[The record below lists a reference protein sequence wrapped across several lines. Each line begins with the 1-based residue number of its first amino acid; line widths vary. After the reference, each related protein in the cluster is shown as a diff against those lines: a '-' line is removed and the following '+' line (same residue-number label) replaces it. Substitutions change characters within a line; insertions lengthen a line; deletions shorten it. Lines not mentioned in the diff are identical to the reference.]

1 MLNTAPSE
9 IDKLE
14 FCGAPMEG
22 LLSRTGRS
30 IHRRRNLVIAASLIS
45 ILASVIL
52 ISQGNEFD
60 DGNAPPSSIESGR
73 ALELVSEELPVVS
86 TNSVSYIFTHESLEW
101 DDPAFEQEVRDSL
114 GGLEEIS
121 LGVLEISLA
130 YDNPGDPS
138 HLARHVSIDG
148 HRVVAFVK
156 FNGTEEEISNEVSD
170 IKSSVDSDELEV
182 LVSGSL
188 IIDSD
193 FDRMLE
199 EDQIRAEIIGIPLS
213 MIILLFVFR
222 TVVASLLPMAVVMC
236 MFPMATGLAFYVS
249 RWFSMTQYSVSMIS
263 LIGIAVSID
272 YSLFMISRFREE
284 LGKGQD
290 VEGALAT
297 MMSTAGR
304 AILYS
309 GATVAVGLCTLFYFT
324 ATHMPSMGMGA
335 FLAVMG
341 ALIYSL
347 TLLPALLSLVGR
359 RIDSLPVPLPWGDG
373 GGRFWEEFSTKVM
386 KNPMRWLVPSMGV
399 LLLMGVPFLHVE
411 LTAGGLDTLPPD
423 LESRQAYEIL
433 EEEFPAFSASFVPLV
448 IVFEDGQE
456 PYSKTLAVS
465 VSEICQDVAG
475 VEGVVSVDHPLCNP
489 SLFDSGI
496 DQWPQEHRVTWVT
509 TVSNSIAMINVP
521 IEYPSGSDEAE
532 QLIKDMRSFTSES
545 EEEVLVGSW
554 TSYEVD
560 MKDHLR
566 ERIPAALAFVLI
578 ITMVLVWF
586 QVHSVLVPIKA
597 VFMNILSIT
606 ASFGLIVVVFQDG
619 LLAGPLNFTPQP
631 LDLMVPPLVF
641 GIAFGLS
648 MDYEVLMLS
657 RIHESWLE
665 TEDNTRAVSEGLQAS
680 GRLITGAAAI
690 MIAVF
695 SGFIF
700 ADVMIIK
707 SIGFALAVAVFVDAT
722 IVRAIV
728 VPSAMRLMGRANWWS
743 PSFSNSRKNKD
754 DSSGN
759 Q

>member
-1 MLNTAPSE
+1 
-9 IDKLE
+9 
-14 FCGAPMEG
+14 MEG
-22 LLSRTGRS
+22 VLSRTGRG
-30 IHRRRNLVIAASLIS
+30 IHRSRHVVIAASIVS
-45 ILASVIL
+45 ILVSVLL

-60 DGNAPPSSIESGR
+60 DGNAPPTSIESGR
-73 ALELVSEELPVVS
+73 ALELVSEELPIVS
-86 TNSVSYIFTHESLEW
+86 TNSVNYIFTHESLEW
-101 DDPAFEQEVRDSL
+101 DDPEFEQEVRESLKGLDS
-114 GGLEEIS
+114 IS
-121 LGVLEISLA
+121 LDVLVISLA
-130 YDNPGDPS
+130 YDNPDDPG

-148 HRVVAFVK
+148 HRVAAFVE
-156 FNGTEEEISNEVSD
+156 FNGTEEEIAGELGAIRD
-170 IKSSVDSDELEV
+170 AVDSDEMEV
-182 LVSGSL
+182 LVTGSM
-188 IIDSD
+188 IIDTD
-193 FDRMLE
+193 FDRMLKD
-199 EDQIRAEIIGIPLS
+199 DQTRAEIIGIPLS
-213 MIILLFVFR
+213 LIILLFVFR
-222 TVVASLLPMAVVMC
+222 TVVASLLPMAVALC
-236 MFPMATGLAFYVS
+236 MFPMATGLSYFIS
-249 RWFSMTQYSVSMIS
+249 SWFSMTQYSVSMIT
-263 LIGIAVSID
+263 LIGLAVSID

-290 VEGALAT
+290 VEGAIAT

-304 AILYS
+304 AILFS

-335 FLAVMG
+335 FLAVLG

-347 TLLPALLSLVGR
+347 TLLPALLSVVGHG
-359 RIDSLPVPLPWGDG
+359 IDSFPVPLPWGQEE
-373 GGRFWEEFSTKVM
+373 GRFWEKFSKRVM
-386 KNPMRWLVPSMGV
+386 KNPIGWLVPSMGF
-399 LLLMGVPFLHVE
+399 LLLLGVPFLHVE

-433 EEEFPAFSASFVPLV
+433 EEEFPAFTASVVPLV
-448 IVFEDGQE
+448 IVFDEGQD
-456 PYSKTLAVS
+456 PFSKSLS
-465 VSEICQDVAG
+465 SEVAEVCEG
-475 VEGVVSVDHPLCNP
+475 VATVEGVIGVSHPLCNP
-489 SLFDSGI
+489 SLFDTELS
-496 DQWPQEHRVTWVT
+496 DWPEDLRIEWTT
-509 TVSNSIAMINVP
+509 TVSNSVAMISVP

-532 QLIKDMRSFTSES
+532 RLIKDVRKFTSSSQEDI
-545 EEEVLVGSW
+545 LVGSW

-560 MKDHLR
+560 MKEHLS
-566 ERIPAALAFVLI
+566 ERIPVALAFVLLV
-578 ITMVLVWF
+578 TMVLVWF

-597 VFMNILSIT
+597 VFMNILSIS

-743 PSFSNSRKNKD
+743 PDFSGSRKNKD
-754 DSSGN
+754 ESVAKE
-759 Q
+759 

>member
-1 MLNTAPSE
+1 MPPYE
-9 IDKLE
+9 IQRYINSRLTGK
-14 FCGAPMEG
+14 CMEG
-22 LLSRTGRS
+22 VLSKSGRA
-30 IHRRRNLVIAASLIS
+30 IHRSRRSVIALSLAS
-45 ILASVIL
+45 ILVSVLL

-60 DGNAPPSSIESGR
+60 DGNAPPTSIESGR
-73 ALELVSEELPVVS
+73 ALELVSEELPIVS
-86 TNSVSYIFTHESLEW
+86 TNSVNYIFTNESMQW
-101 DDPAFEQEVRDSL
+101 DDPEFEESVRDSL
-114 GGLEEIS
+114 KGLDSVS
-121 LGVLEISLA
+121 LDVLVISLA
-130 YDNPGDPS
+130 YDNPDDPG

-148 HRVVAFVK
+148 HRVAAFVE
-156 FNGTEEEISNEVSD
+156 FNGTEEEISEELVA
-170 IKSSVDSDELEV
+170 IKDAVDSDEMDI
-182 LVSGSL
+182 LVTGSL
-188 IIDSD
+188 IIDTD
-193 FDRMLE
+193 FDRMLKD
-199 EDQIRAEIIGIPLS
+199 DQIRAEIIGIPLS
-213 MIILLFVFR
+213 LIILLFVFR
-222 TVVASLLPMAVVMC
+222 TVVASLLPMAVALC
-236 MFPMATGLAFYVS
+236 MFPMATGLSYFIS
-249 RWFSMTQYSVSMIS
+249 SWFSMTQYSVSMIT
-263 LIGIAVSID
+263 LIGLAVSID

-290 VEGALAT
+290 VEGAIAT
-297 MMSTAGR
+297 MMATAGR
-304 AILYS
+304 AILFS

-335 FLAVMG
+335 FLAVLG

-347 TLLPALLSLVGR
+347 TLLPALLSLVGHG
-359 RIDSLPVPLPWGDG
+359 IDRLPVPLPWGQDE
-373 GGRFWEEFSTKVM
+373 GRFWEKFSTRVM
-386 KNPMRWLVPSMGV
+386 KNPVGWLIPSMV
-399 LLLMGVPFLHVE
+399 FLLLLGVPFLHVE

-433 EEEFPAFSASFVPLV
+433 EEEFPAFTASVVPLV
-448 IVFEDGQE
+448 IVFDEGQD
-456 PYSKTLAVS
+456 PFSKALST
-465 VSEICQDVAG
+465 EVALVCEG
-475 VEGVVSVDHPLCNP
+475 VETVEGVISVNHPLCNP
-489 SLFDSGI
+489 SLFDTEI
-496 DQWPQEHRVTWVT
+496 EEWPEDLRIEWLT
-509 TVSNSIAMINVP
+509 TVSNSLAMINVP
-521 IEYPSGSDEAE
+521 IEYPSGSDDAE
-532 QLIKDMRSFTSES
+532 QLIKDVREFTSS
-545 EEEVLVGSW
+545 SQEEVLVGSW

-560 MKDHLR
+560 MKEHLK
-566 ERIPAALAFVLI
+566 ERIPVALAFVLLV
-578 ITMVLVWF
+578 TMVLVWF

-597 VFMNILSIT
+597 VFMNILSIS

-722 IVRAIV
+722 IVRAVV

-743 PSFSNSRKNKD
+743 PDFSGSRKNKD
-754 DSSGN
+754 ESVAK

>member
-1 MLNTAPSE
+1 
-9 IDKLE
+9 
-14 FCGAPMEG
+14 MEG
-22 LLSRTGRS
+22 VLSRTGRG
-30 IHRRRNLVIAASLIS
+30 IHRSRHVVIAASIVS
-45 ILASVIL
+45 ILVSVLL

-60 DGNAPPSSIESGR
+60 DGNAPPTSIESGR
-73 ALELVSEELPVVS
+73 ALELVSEELPIVS
-86 TNSVSYIFTHESLEW
+86 TNNVNYIFTHESLEW
-101 DDPAFEQEVRDSL
+101 DDPEFEQEVRESLKGLDS
-114 GGLEEIS
+114 IS
-121 LGVLEISLA
+121 LDVLVISLA
-130 YDNPGDPS
+130 YDNPDDPG

-148 HRVVAFVK
+148 HRVAAFVE
-156 FNGTEEEISNEVSD
+156 FNGTEEEIARELGAIRD
-170 IKSSVDSDELEV
+170 AVDSDEMEV
-182 LVSGSL
+182 LVTGSM
-188 IIDSD
+188 IIDTD
-193 FDRMLE
+193 FDRMLKD
-199 EDQIRAEIIGIPLS
+199 DQIRAEIIGIPLS
-213 MIILLFVFR
+213 LIILLFVFR
-222 TVVASLLPMAVVMC
+222 TVVASLLPMAVALC
-236 MFPMATGLAFYVS
+236 MFPMATGLSYFIS
-249 RWFSMTQYSVSMIS
+249 SWFSMTQYSVSMIT
-263 LIGIAVSID
+263 LIGLAVSID

-290 VEGALAT
+290 VEGAIAT

-304 AILYS
+304 AILFS

-335 FLAVMG
+335 FLAVLG

-347 TLLPALLSLVGR
+347 TLLPALLSLVGHG
-359 RIDSLPVPLPWGDG
+359 IDRLPVPLPWGQDE
-373 GGRFWEEFSTKVM
+373 GRFWEKFSKRVM
-386 KNPMRWLVPSMGV
+386 KNPLGWLVPSMGF
-399 LLLMGVPFLHVE
+399 LLLLGVPFLHVE

-433 EEEFPAFSASFVPLV
+433 EEEFPAFTASVVPLV
-448 IVFEDGQE
+448 IVFDEGQD
-456 PYSKTLAVS
+456 PFSKSLS
-465 VSEICQDVAG
+465 SEVAEVCEG
-475 VEGVVSVDHPLCNP
+475 VATVEGVISVSHPLCNP
-489 SLFDSGI
+489 SLFDTELS
-496 DQWPQEHRVTWVT
+496 DWPEDLRIEWTT
-509 TVSNSIAMINVP
+509 TVSNSVAMISVP

-532 QLIKDMRSFTSES
+532 RLIKDVRKFTSSSQEDI
-545 EEEVLVGSW
+545 LVGSW

-560 MKDHLR
+560 MKEHLS
-566 ERIPAALAFVLI
+566 ERIPVALAFVLLV
-578 ITMVLVWF
+578 TMVLVWF

-597 VFMNILSIT
+597 VFMNILSIS

-743 PSFSNSRKNKD
+743 PDFTGSRKNKD
-754 DSSGN
+754 ESVAKE
-759 Q
+759 

>member
-1 MLNTAPSE
+1 
-9 IDKLE
+9 
-14 FCGAPMEG
+14 MEDV
-22 LLSRTGRS
+22 LSRTGRA
-30 IHRRRNLVIAASLIS
+30 IHRSRQVVIAASIVS
-45 ILASVIL
+45 ILVSVLL

-60 DGNAPPSSIESGR
+60 DGNAPPTSIESGR
-73 ALELVSEELPVVS
+73 ALELVSEELPIVS
-86 TNSVSYIFTHESLEW
+86 TNSVNYIFTHESLEW
-101 DDPAFEQEVRDSL
+101 DDPQFEQEVRESL
-114 GGLEEIS
+114 KGLESIS
-121 LGVLEISLA
+121 LDVLVISLA
-130 YDNPGDPS
+130 YDNPDDPA

-148 HRVVAFVK
+148 HRVAAFVE
-156 FNGTEEEISNEVSD
+156 FNGTEEEIERELGA
-170 IKSSVDSDELEV
+170 IKEAVDSEEMDV
-182 LVSGSL
+182 LVTGSL
-188 IIDSD
+188 IIDTD
-193 FDRMLE
+193 FDRMLKD
-199 EDQIRAEIIGIPLS
+199 DQIRAEIIGIPLS
-213 MIILLFVFR
+213 LIILLFVFR
-222 TVVASLLPMAVVMC
+222 TVVASLLPMAVALC
-236 MFPMATGLAFYVS
+236 MFPMATGLSYFIS
-249 RWFSMTQYSVSMIS
+249 SWFSMTQYSVSMIT
-263 LIGIAVSID
+263 LIGLAVSID

-290 VEGALAT
+290 VEGAIAT
-297 MMSTAGR
+297 MMATAGR
-304 AILYS
+304 AILFS

-335 FLAVMG
+335 FLAVLG

-347 TLLPALLSLVGR
+347 TLLPALLSVVGHG
-359 RIDSLPVPLPWGDG
+359 IDRLPVPLPWGQEE
-373 GGRFWEEFSTKVM
+373 GRFWEKFSKRVM
-386 KNPMRWLVPSMGV
+386 KNPIGWLVPSMGF
-399 LLLMGVPFLHVE
+399 LLLLGVPFLHVE

-433 EEEFPAFSASFVPLV
+433 EEEFPAFTASVVPLV
-448 IVFEDGQE
+448 IVFDEGQD
-456 PYSKTLAVS
+456 PFSKSLS
-465 VSEICQDVAG
+465 SEVAEVCEG
-475 VEGVVSVDHPLCNP
+475 VATVEGVISVSHPLCNP
-489 SLFDSGI
+489 SLFDTELA
-496 DQWPQEHRVTWVT
+496 DWPEDLRIEWLT
-509 TVSNSIAMINVP
+509 TVSNSVAMINVP

-532 QLIKDMRSFTSES
+532 QLIKDVRVFTSSS

-560 MKDHLR
+560 MKEHLS
-566 ERIPAALAFVLI
+566 ERIPVALAFVLLV
-578 ITMVLVWF
+578 TMVLVWF

-597 VFMNILSIT
+597 VFMNILSIS

-665 TEDNTRAVSEGLQAS
+665 TKDNTRAVSEGLQAS

-743 PSFSNSRKNKD
+743 PDFSVSRKNKD
-754 DSSGN
+754 ESSAK

>member
-1 MLNTAPSE
+1 
-9 IDKLE
+9 
-14 FCGAPMEG
+14 MEG
-22 LLSRTGRS
+22 VLSRSGRA
-30 IHRRRNLVIAASLIS
+30 IHRGRNVVIAVSIAS
-45 ILASVIL
+45 ILVSVLL

-60 DGNAPPSSIESGR
+60 DGNAPPTSIESGR
-73 ALELVSEELPVVS
+73 ALELVNEELPIVS

-101 DDPAFEQEVRDSL
+101 DDPEFEQEVRESLKGLDS
-114 GGLEEIS
+114 IS
-121 LGVLEISLA
+121 LDVLVISLA
-130 YDNPGDPS
+130 YDSPDDAG
-138 HLARHVSIDG
+138 HLSRHVSIDG
-148 HRVVAFVK
+148 HRVAAFVE
-156 FNGTEEEISNEVSD
+156 FNGTDEEIAKELGA
-170 IKSSVDSDELEV
+170 IRGAVDSDEMEV
-182 LVSGSL
+182 LVTGSL
-188 IIDSD
+188 IIDTD
-193 FDRMLE
+193 FDRMLKD
-199 EDQIRAEIIGIPLS
+199 DQIRAEIIGIPLS
-213 MIILLFVFR
+213 LIILLFVFR
-222 TVVASLLPMAVVMC
+222 TVVASLLPMAVALC
-236 MFPMATGLAFYVS
+236 MFPMATGLSYFIS
-249 RWFSMTQYSVSMIS
+249 SWFSMTQYSVSMVT
-263 LIGIAVSID
+263 LIGLAVSID

-290 VEGALAT
+290 VEGAIAT
-297 MMSTAGR
+297 MMDTAGR
-304 AILYS
+304 AILFS
-309 GATVAVGLCTLFYFT
+309 GATVAVGLCSLFYFT

-335 FLAVMG
+335 FLAVLG

-347 TLLPALLSLVGR
+347 TLLPALLSIVGHG
-359 RIDSLPVPLPWGDG
+359 IDRYPVPLPWGQDE
-373 GGRFWEEFSTKVM
+373 GRFWENFSTRVM
-386 KNPMRWLVPSMGV
+386 KNPFGWLVPSMGF
-399 LLLMGVPFLHVE
+399 LLLLGVPFLHVE

-433 EEEFPAFSASFVPLV
+433 EEEFPAFTASLVPLV
-448 IVFEDGQE
+448 IVFEEGQN
-456 PYSKTLAVS
+456 PFSKSLS
-465 VSEICQDVAG
+465 SEVAEVCEG
-475 VEGVVSVDHPLCNP
+475 VATVEGVIRVSHPLCNP
-489 SLFDSGI
+489 SLFESEIGD
-496 DQWPQEHRVTWVT
+496 WPEDLRIEWVT
-509 TVSNSIAMINVP
+509 TVSDSVAMINVP

-532 QLIKDMRSFTSES
+532 QLIKDVREFTASS

-566 ERIPAALAFVLI
+566 DRIPAALAFVLI
-578 ITMVLVWF
+578 VTMVLVWF

-657 RIHESWLE
+657 RIHESWVE
-665 TEDNTRAVSEGLQAS
+665 TGDNTRAVSEGLQAS
-680 GRLITGAAAI
+680 GKLITGAAAI

-707 SIGFALAVAVFVDAT
+707 SIGFAIAVAVFVDAT

-754 DSSGN
+754 GASGE

>member
-1 MLNTAPSE
+1 
-9 IDKLE
+9 
-14 FCGAPMEG
+14 MEDV
-22 LLSRTGRS
+22 LSRTGRA
-30 IHRRRNLVIAASLIS
+30 IHRSRQVVIAASIVS
-45 ILASVIL
+45 ILVSVLL

-60 DGNAPPSSIESGR
+60 DGNAPPTSIESGR
-73 ALELVSEELPVVS
+73 ALELVSEELPIVS
-86 TNSVSYIFTHESLEW
+86 TNSVNYIFTHESLEW
-101 DDPAFEQEVRDSL
+101 DEPEFEQEVRESLKGLDS
-114 GGLEEIS
+114 IS
-121 LGVLEISLA
+121 LDVLVISLA
-130 YDNPGDPS
+130 YDNPDDPA

-148 HRVVAFVK
+148 HRVAAFVE
-156 FNGTEEEISNEVSD
+156 FNGTEEEIERELEA
-170 IKSSVDSDELEV
+170 IKEAVDSEEMEV
-182 LVSGSL
+182 LVTGSL
-188 IIDSD
+188 IIDTD
-193 FDRMLE
+193 FDRMLKD
-199 EDQIRAEIIGIPLS
+199 DQIRAEIIGIPLS
-213 MIILLFVFR
+213 LIILLFVFR
-222 TVVASLLPMAVVMC
+222 TVVASLLPMAVALC
-236 MFPMATGLAFYVS
+236 MFPKATGLSYFIS
-249 RWFSMTQYSVSMIS
+249 SWFSMTQYSVSMIT
-263 LIGIAVSID
+263 LIGLAVSID

-284 LGKGQD
+284 LGNGQD
-290 VEGALAT
+290 VEGAIAP
-297 MMSTAGR
+297 MMATAGR
-304 AILYS
+304 AILFS

-335 FLAVMG
+335 FLAVLG

-347 TLLPALLSLVGR
+347 TLLPALLSVVGHG
-359 RIDSLPVPLPWGDG
+359 IDRLPVPLPWGQEE
-373 GGRFWEEFSTKVM
+373 GRFWEKFSKRVM
-386 KNPMRWLVPSMGV
+386 KNPIGWLVPSMGF
-399 LLLMGVPFLHVE
+399 LLLLGVPFLHVE

-433 EEEFPAFSASFVPLV
+433 EEEFPAFTASVVPLV
-448 IVFEDGQE
+448 IVFDEGQD
-456 PYSKTLAVS
+456 PFSKSLS
-465 VSEICQDVAG
+465 SEVAEVCEG
-475 VEGVVSVDHPLCNP
+475 VATVEGVIRVSHPLCNP
-489 SLFDSGI
+489 SLFDTELA
-496 DQWPQEHRVTWVT
+496 DWPEDLRIEWLT
-509 TVSNSIAMINVP
+509 TVSNSVAMINVP

-532 QLIKDMRSFTSES
+532 QLIKDVRVFTSSS

-560 MKDHLR
+560 MKEHLG
-566 ERIPAALAFVLI
+566 ERIPVALAFVLLV
-578 ITMVLVWF
+578 TMVLVWF

-597 VFMNILSIT
+597 VFMNILSIS

-665 TEDNTRAVSEGLQAS
+665 TKDNTRAVSEGLQAS

-743 PSFSNSRKNKD
+743 PDFSASRKNKD
-754 DSSGN
+754 ESSAK

>member
-1 MLNTAPSE
+1 
-9 IDKLE
+9 
-14 FCGAPMEG
+14 MEG
-22 LLSRTGRS
+22 VLSRTGRG
-30 IHRRRNLVIAASLIS
+30 IHRSRHVVIAASIVS
-45 ILASVIL
+45 ILVSVLL

-60 DGNAPPSSIESGR
+60 DGNAPPTSIESGR
-73 ALELVSEELPVVS
+73 ALELVSEELPIVS
-86 TNSVSYIFTHESLEW
+86 TNSVNYIFTHESLEW
-101 DDPAFEQEVRDSL
+101 DDPEFEQEVRESLKGLDS
-114 GGLEEIS
+114 IS
-121 LGVLEISLA
+121 LDVLVISLA
-130 YDNPGDPS
+130 YDNPDDPG

-148 HRVVAFVK
+148 HRVAAFVE
-156 FNGTEEEISNEVSD
+156 FNGTEEEIAGELGAIRD
-170 IKSSVDSDELEV
+170 AVDSDEMEV
-182 LVSGSL
+182 LVTGSM
-188 IIDSD
+188 IIGTD
-193 FDRMLE
+193 FDRMLKD
-199 EDQIRAEIIGIPLS
+199 DQIRAEIIGIPLS
-213 MIILLFVFR
+213 LIILLFVFR
-222 TVVASLLPMAVVMC
+222 TVVASLLPMAVALC
-236 MFPMATGLAFYVS
+236 MFPMATGLSYFIS
-249 RWFSMTQYSVSMIS
+249 SWFSMTQYSVSMIT
-263 LIGIAVSID
+263 LIGLAVSID

-290 VEGALAT
+290 VEGAIAT

-304 AILYS
+304 AILFS

-335 FLAVMG
+335 FLAVLG

-347 TLLPALLSLVGR
+347 TLLPALLSLVGHG
-359 RIDSLPVPLPWGDG
+359 IDRLPVPLPWGQDE
-373 GGRFWEEFSTKVM
+373 GRFWEKFSKRVM
-386 KNPMRWLVPSMGV
+386 KNPLGWLVPSMGF
-399 LLLMGVPFLHVE
+399 LLLLGVPFLHVE

-433 EEEFPAFSASFVPLV
+433 EEEFPAFTASVVPLV
-448 IVFEDGQE
+448 IVFDEGQD
-456 PYSKTLAVS
+456 PFSKSLS
-465 VSEICQDVAG
+465 SEVAEVCEG
-475 VEGVVSVDHPLCNP
+475 VATVEGVISVSHPLCNP
-489 SLFDSGI
+489 SLFDTELS
-496 DQWPQEHRVTWVT
+496 DWPEDLRIEWTT
-509 TVSNSIAMINVP
+509 TVSNSVAMISVP

-532 QLIKDMRSFTSES
+532 RLIKDVRKFTSSSQEDI
-545 EEEVLVGSW
+545 LVGSW

-560 MKDHLR
+560 MKEHLS
-566 ERIPAALAFVLI
+566 ERIPVALAFVLLV
-578 ITMVLVWF
+578 TMVLVWF

-597 VFMNILSIT
+597 VFMNILSIS

-690 MIAVF
+690 MFAVF

-743 PSFSNSRKNKD
+743 PDFTGSRKNKD
-754 DSSGN
+754 ESVAKE
-759 Q
+759 

>member
-1 MLNTAPSE
+1 
-9 IDKLE
+9 
-14 FCGAPMEG
+14 MEDV
-22 LLSRTGRS
+22 LSRTGRA
-30 IHRRRNLVIAASLIS
+30 IHRSRQVVIAASIVS
-45 ILASVIL
+45 ILVSVLL

-60 DGNAPPSSIESGR
+60 DGNAPPTSIESGR
-73 ALELVSEELPVVS
+73 ALELVSEELPIVS
-86 TNSVSYIFTHESLEW
+86 TNSVNYIFTHESLEW
-101 DDPAFEQEVRDSL
+101 DDPEFEQEVRESLKGLDS
-114 GGLEEIS
+114 IS
-121 LGVLEISLA
+121 LDVLVISLA
-130 YDNPGDPS
+130 YDNPDDPG

-148 HRVVAFVK
+148 HRVAAFVE
-156 FNGTEEEISNEVSD
+156 FNGTEEEIAGELGAIRD
-170 IKSSVDSDELEV
+170 AVDSDEMEV
-182 LVSGSL
+182 LVTGSM
-188 IIDSD
+188 IIDTD
-193 FDRMLE
+193 FDRMLKD
-199 EDQIRAEIIGIPLS
+199 DQIRAEIIGIPLS
-213 MIILLFVFR
+213 LIILLFVFR
-222 TVVASLLPMAVVMC
+222 TVVASLLPMAVALC
-236 MFPMATGLAFYVS
+236 MFPMATGLSYFIS
-249 RWFSMTQYSVSMIS
+249 SWFSMTQYSVSMIT
-263 LIGIAVSID
+263 LIGLAVSID

-290 VEGALAT
+290 VEGAIAT
-297 MMSTAGR
+297 MMATAGR
-304 AILYS
+304 AILFS

-335 FLAVMG
+335 FLAVLG

-347 TLLPALLSLVGR
+347 TLLPALLSLVGHG
-359 RIDSLPVPLPWGDG
+359 IDRLPVPLPWGQDE
-373 GGRFWEEFSTKVM
+373 GRFWENFSKRVM
-386 KNPMRWLVPSMGV
+386 KNPIGWLVPSMGF
-399 LLLMGVPFLHVE
+399 LLLLGVPFLHVE

-433 EEEFPAFSASFVPLV
+433 EEEFPAFTASVVPLV
-448 IVFEDGQE
+448 IVFDEGQD
-456 PYSKTLAVS
+456 PFSKSLS
-465 VSEICQDVAG
+465 SEVAEVCEG
-475 VEGVVSVDHPLCNP
+475 VATVEGVISVSHPLCNP
-489 SLFDSGI
+489 SLFDTELS
-496 DQWPQEHRVTWVT
+496 DWPEDLRIEWMT
-509 TVSNSIAMINVP
+509 TVSNSVAMISVP

-532 QLIKDMRSFTSES
+532 RLIKDVRKFTSSSQEDI
-545 EEEVLVGSW
+545 LVGSW

-560 MKDHLR
+560 MKEHLS
-566 ERIPAALAFVLI
+566 ERIPVALAFVLLV
-578 ITMVLVWF
+578 TMVLVWF

-597 VFMNILSIT
+597 VFMNILSIS

-641 GIAFGLS
+641 GIAVGLS

-743 PSFSNSRKNKD
+743 PDFTGSRKNKD
-754 DSSGN
+754 ESVAKE
-759 Q
+759 

>member
-1 MLNTAPSE
+1 
-9 IDKLE
+9 
-14 FCGAPMEG
+14 MEDV
-22 LLSRTGRS
+22 LSRTGRA
-30 IHRRRNLVIAASLIS
+30 IHRSRQVVIAASIVS
-45 ILASVIL
+45 ILVSVLL

-60 DGNAPPSSIESGR
+60 DGNAPPTSIESGR
-73 ALELVSEELPVVS
+73 ALELVSEELPIVS
-86 TNSVSYIFTHESLEW
+86 TNSVNYIFTHESLEW
-101 DDPAFEQEVRDSL
+101 DEPEFEQEVRESLKGLDS
-114 GGLEEIS
+114 IS
-121 LGVLEISLA
+121 LDVLVISLA
-130 YDNPGDPS
+130 YDNPDDPA

-148 HRVVAFVK
+148 HRVAAFVE
-156 FNGTEEEISNEVSD
+156 FNGTEEEIERELEA
-170 IKSSVDSDELEV
+170 IKEAVDSEEMEV
-182 LVSGSL
+182 LVTGSL
-188 IIDSD
+188 IIDTD
-193 FDRMLE
+193 FDRMLKD
-199 EDQIRAEIIGIPLS
+199 DQIRAEIIGIPLS
-213 MIILLFVFR
+213 LIILLFVFR
-222 TVVASLLPMAVVMC
+222 TVVASLLPMAVALC
-236 MFPMATGLAFYVS
+236 MFPMATGLSYFIS
-249 RWFSMTQYSVSMIS
+249 SWFSMTQYSVSMIT
-263 LIGIAVSID
+263 LIGLAVSID

-290 VEGALAT
+290 VEGAIAT
-297 MMSTAGR
+297 MMATAGR
-304 AILYS
+304 AILFS

-335 FLAVMG
+335 FLAVLG

-347 TLLPALLSLVGR
+347 TLLPALLSVVGHG
-359 RIDSLPVPLPWGDG
+359 IDRLPVPLPWGQEE
-373 GGRFWEEFSTKVM
+373 GRFWEKFSKRVM
-386 KNPMRWLVPSMGV
+386 KNPIGWLVPSMGF
-399 LLLMGVPFLHVE
+399 LLLLGVPFLHVE

-433 EEEFPAFSASFVPLV
+433 EEEFPAFTASVVPLV
-448 IVFEDGQE
+448 IVFDEGQD
-456 PYSKTLAVS
+456 PFSKSLS
-465 VSEICQDVAG
+465 SEVAEVCEG
-475 VEGVVSVDHPLCNP
+475 VATVEGVISVSHPLCNP
-489 SLFDSGI
+489 SLFDTELADWSEDLRI
-496 DQWPQEHRVTWVT
+496 EWLT
-509 TVSNSIAMINVP
+509 TVSNSVAMINVP

-532 QLIKDMRSFTSES
+532 QLIKDVRVFTSSS

-560 MKDHLR
+560 MKEHLG
-566 ERIPAALAFVLI
+566 ERIPVALAFVLLV
-578 ITMVLVWF
+578 TMVLVWF

-597 VFMNILSIT
+597 VFMNILSIS

-665 TEDNTRAVSEGLQAS
+665 TKDNTRAVSEGLQAS

-743 PSFSNSRKNKD
+743 PDFSASRKNKD
-754 DSSGN
+754 ESSAK

>member
-1 MLNTAPSE
+1 
-9 IDKLE
+9 
-14 FCGAPMEG
+14 MEG
-22 LLSRTGRS
+22 VLSKSGRA
-30 IHRRRNLVIAASLIS
+30 IHRSRRSVIALSLAS
-45 ILASVIL
+45 ILVSVLL

-60 DGNAPPSSIESGR
+60 DGNAPPTSIESGR
-73 ALELVSEELPVVS
+73 ALELVSEELPIVS
-86 TNSVSYIFTHESLEW
+86 TNSVNYIFTNESMQW
-101 DDPAFEQEVRDSL
+101 DDPEFEESVRDSL
-114 GGLEEIS
+114 KGLDSVS
-121 LGVLEISLA
+121 LDVLVISLA
-130 YDNPGDPS
+130 YDNPDDPG

-148 HRVVAFVK
+148 HRVAAFVE
-156 FNGTEEEISNEVSD
+156 FNGTEEEISEELVA
-170 IKSSVDSDELEV
+170 IKDAVDSDEMDI
-182 LVSGSL
+182 LVTGSL
-188 IIDSD
+188 IIDTD
-193 FDRMLE
+193 FDRMLKD
-199 EDQIRAEIIGIPLS
+199 DQIRAEIIGIPLS
-213 MIILLFVFR
+213 LIILLFVFR
-222 TVVASLLPMAVVMC
+222 TVVASLLPMAVALC
-236 MFPMATGLAFYVS
+236 MFPMATGLSYFIS
-249 RWFSMTQYSVSMIS
+249 SWFSMTQYSVSMIT
-263 LIGIAVSID
+263 LIGLAVSID

-290 VEGALAT
+290 VEGAIAT
-297 MMSTAGR
+297 MMATAGR
-304 AILYS
+304 AILFS

-335 FLAVMG
+335 FLAVLG

-347 TLLPALLSLVGR
+347 TLLPALLSLVGHG
-359 RIDSLPVPLPWGDG
+359 IDRLPVPLPWGQDE
-373 GGRFWEEFSTKVM
+373 GRFWEKFSTRVM
-386 KNPMRWLVPSMGV
+386 KNPVGWLIPSMV
-399 LLLMGVPFLHVE
+399 FLLLLGVPFLHVE

-433 EEEFPAFSASFVPLV
+433 EEEFPAFTASVVPLV
-448 IVFEDGQE
+448 IVFDEGQD
-456 PYSKTLAVS
+456 PFSKALST
-465 VSEICQDVAG
+465 EVALVCEG
-475 VEGVVSVDHPLCNP
+475 VETVEGVISVNHPLCNP
-489 SLFDSGI
+489 SLFDTEI
-496 DQWPQEHRVTWVT
+496 EEWPEDLRIEWLT
-509 TVSNSIAMINVP
+509 TVSNSLAMINVP
-521 IEYPSGSDEAE
+521 IEYPSGSDDAE
-532 QLIKDMRSFTSES
+532 QLIKDVREFTSS
-545 EEEVLVGSW
+545 SQEEVLVGSW

-560 MKDHLR
+560 MKEHLK
-566 ERIPAALAFVLI
+566 ERIPVALAFVLLV
-578 ITMVLVWF
+578 TMVLVWF

-597 VFMNILSIT
+597 VFMNILSIS

-722 IVRAIV
+722 IVRAVV

-743 PSFSNSRKNKD
+743 PDFSGSRKNKD
-754 DSSGN
+754 ESVAK

>member
-1 MLNTAPSE
+1 M
-9 IDKLE
+9 
-14 FCGAPMEG
+14 
-22 LLSRTGRS
+22 LSRAGRS
-30 IHRRRNLVIAASLIS
+30 VHRNRSLIIAVSLAS
-45 ILASVIL
+45 ILFSVVL
-52 ISQGNEFD
+52 ISQGNEFE
-60 DGNAPPSSIESGR
+60 DGNSPPTSVESGR
-73 ALELVSEELPVVS
+73 ALELVNEELPIVS

-101 DDPAFEQEVRDSL
+101 DEPDFEQEVRDSL
-114 GGLEEIS
+114 KGLESVS
-121 LGVLEISLA
+121 LDVLEISLA
-130 YDNPGDPS
+130 YDNPNDPY

-148 HRVVAFVK
+148 HRVAAFVS
-156 FNGTEEEISNEVSD
+156 FNGTEEEISKEVGAIKEAVESNEME
-170 IKSSVDSDELEV
+170 I

-193 FDRMLE
+193 FDRMLK

-213 MIILLFVFR
+213 LIILLFVFR
-222 TVVASLLPMAVVMC
+222 TVVASLLPMAVAMC
-236 MFPMATGLAFYVS
+236 MFPLATGLSYFVS
-249 RWFSMTQYSVSMIS
+249 KWFSMTEYSVSMIT
-263 LIGIAVSID
+263 LIGLAVSID
-272 YSLFMISRFREE
+272 YSLFMVSRFREE
-284 LGKGQD
+284 LRKGQD

-297 MMSTAGR
+297 MMDTAGR
-304 AILYS
+304 AILFS
-309 GATVAVGLCTLFYFT
+309 GATVAVGLCTLFYFS

-335 FLAVMG
+335 FLAVFG

-347 TLLPALLSLVGR
+347 TLLPALLSIIGHG
-359 RIDSLPVPLPWGDG
+359 IDRLPVPIPG
-373 GGRFWEEFSTKVM
+373 GRDEGRFWEEFSTRVM
-386 KNPMRWLVPSMGV
+386 KNPVGWLVPSMGF
-399 LLLMGVPFLHVE
+399 LLLLGVPFLHVE

-433 EEEFPAFSASFVPLV
+433 EEEFPAFTASVVPLV
-448 IVFEDGQE
+448 IVFEEGQD
-456 PYSKTLAVS
+456 PFSKSLSTDIAGMC
-465 VSEICQDVAG
+465 EGVAT
-475 VEGVVSVDHPLCNP
+475 VEGVIGVEHPLCNP
-489 SLFDSGI
+489 SLFDTDF
-496 DQWPQEHRVTWVT
+496 DQWPEGMRMEWLT
-509 TVSNSIAMINVP
+509 TVSDSVAMINVP

-532 QLIKDMRSFTSES
+532 QLIKDVRMFTSS
-545 EEEVLVGSW
+545 NQEEVLVGSW

-566 ERIPAALAFVLI
+566 ERIPVALAFVLLV
-578 ITMVLVWF
+578 TMVLVWF

-597 VFMNILSIT
+597 VFMNILSIS

-619 LLAGPLNFTPQP
+619 FLAGPLNFTPQP

-665 TEDNTRAVSEGLQAS
+665 TGDNTRAVSEGLQAS

-743 PSFSNSRKNKD
+743 PSFSGARKDKGD
-754 DSSGN
+754 A
-759 Q
+759 

>member
-1 MLNTAPSE
+1 
-9 IDKLE
+9 
-14 FCGAPMEG
+14 MEG
-22 LLSRTGRS
+22 VLSKVGRS
-30 IHRRRNLVIAASLIS
+30 IHRRRFLIVVASLAS
-45 ILASVIL
+45 ILVSAIL

-86 TNSVSYIFTHESLEW
+86 TNSVNYIFTHESLEW
-101 DDPAFEQEVRDSL
+101 DDPVFEQEVRESL
-114 GGLEEIS
+114 RGLDEVS

-130 YDNPGDPS
+130 YDNPEDPF

-148 HRVVAFVK
+148 HRVAAFVK
-156 FNGTEEEISNEVSD
+156 FNGTEEEISKEVD
-170 IKSSVDSDELEV
+170 EIKSAVDSEEMEV

-188 IIDSD
+188 IIDAD
-193 FDRMLE
+193 FDRLLE
-199 EDQIRAEIIGIPLS
+199 EDQVRAEIIGLPLS
-213 MIILLFVFR
+213 AIILFFVFR
-222 TVVASLLPMAVVMC
+222 TKIASVLPLAIVLC
-236 MFPMATGLAFYVS
+236 MFPMATGLAFFVS

-284 LGKGQD
+284 LDKGHD
-290 VEGALAT
+290 VEDSLAT
-297 MMSTAGR
+297 MMATAGR

-335 FLAVMG
+335 FLAVLG

-347 TLLPALLSLVGR
+347 ILLPALLSYIGHG
-359 RIDSLPVPLPWGDG
+359 IG
-373 GGRFWEEFSTKVM
+373 GIGEDKAKSEFWEKFSTKVM
-386 KNPMRWLVPSMGV
+386 KNPVRWFVPSMG
-399 LLLMGVPFLHVE
+399 LLLLLGVPFLHVE

-433 EEEFPAFSASFVPLV
+433 EEEFPAFTASVVPLV
-448 IVFEDGQE
+448 IVFEEGQE
-456 PYSKTLAVS
+456 PFSKSLS
-465 VSEICQDVAG
+465 MEISEVCNGVAS
-475 VEGVVSVDHPLCNP
+475 VEGVISVEHPLCNP
-489 SLFDSGI
+489 SLFDSEI
-496 DQWPQEHRVTWVT
+496 DQWSQEHQIEWLT
-509 TVSNSIAMINVP
+509 TVSDSVAMINIP

-532 QLIKDMRSFTSES
+532 QLIRDVRDFTSSS

-560 MKDHLR
+560 MKDHLK
-566 ERIPAALAFVLI
+566 ERIPVALAFVLLV
-578 ITMVLVWF
+578 TMVLVWF
-586 QVHSVLVPIKA
+586 QVHSVVVPIKA
-597 VFMNILSIT
+597 VFMNILSIS

-648 MDYEVLMLS
+648 MDYEILMLS

-665 TEDNTRAVSEGLQAS
+665 TEDNTRAGSEGLQAS

-743 PSFSNSRKNKD
+743 PSFATSRKNKD
-754 DSSGN
+754 DASIN

>member
-1 MLNTAPSE
+1 
-9 IDKLE
+9 
-14 FCGAPMEG
+14 MEG
-22 LLSRTGRS
+22 VLSRAGRS
-30 IHRRRNLVIAASLIS
+30 IHRSRRLVISISLVS
-45 ILASVIL
+45 IFLSVLL

-60 DGNAPPSSIESGR
+60 DGNSPPTSIESGR
-73 ALELVSEELPVVS
+73 ALELVSEELPIVS
-86 TNSVSYIFTHESLEW
+86 TNSVTYILTHESLEW
-101 DDPAFEQEVRDSL
+101 DDMQFEQEVREALKGLDSV
-114 GGLEEIS
+114 S
-121 LGVLEISLA
+121 LDVLEISLA
-130 YDNPGDPS
+130 YDNPEDPY
-138 HLARHVSIDG
+138 HLAQHVSVDG
-148 HRVVAFVK
+148 HRVAVFVK
-156 FNGTEEEISNEVSD
+156 FNGTEERIAEEVVA
-170 IKSSVDSDELEV
+170 IKDAVHSKEMSVLAT
-182 LVSGSL
+182 GSL

-193 FDRMLE
+193 FDRMLK

-213 MIILLFVFR
+213 LIILLFVFR
-222 TVVASLLPMAVVMC
+222 TVVASLLPMAVAMC
-236 MFPMATGLAFYVS
+236 MFPMATGLSYFVS
-249 RWFSMTQYSVSMIS
+249 RWFSMTQYSVSMIT
-263 LIGIAVSID
+263 LIGLAVSID

-290 VEGALAT
+290 VEGALAK
-297 MMSTAGR
+297 MMDTAGR
-304 AILYS
+304 AILFS

-335 FLAVMG
+335 FLAVLG

-347 TLLPALLSLVGR
+347 TLLPALLSLIGHG
-359 RIDSLPVPLPWGDG
+359 IDRFPVPIPG
-373 GGRFWEEFSTKVM
+373 GQEEGKFWEEFSTKVM
-386 KNPMRWLVPSMGV
+386 KNPVGWLVPSMGV
-399 LLLMGVPFLHVE
+399 LLLLGVPFLHVE

-433 EEEFPAFSASFVPLV
+433 EEEFPAFTASVVPLV
-448 IVFEDGQE
+448 IVFEEGQE
-456 PYSKTLAVS
+456 PFSKSL
-465 VSEICQDVAG
+465 SENVAEVCDG
-475 VEGVVSVDHPLCNP
+475 VATVEGVLRVSHPLCNP
-489 SLFDSGI
+489 SLFDSEF
-496 DQWPQEHRVTWVT
+496 DQWPEELRIEWLT
-509 TVSNSIAMINVP
+509 TVSDSIAMMNVP
-521 IEYPSGSDEAE
+521 IEYPSGSENAE
-532 QLIKDMRSFTSES
+532 QLIKDVREFTSS
-545 EEEVLVGSW
+545 SKEEVLVGSW

-566 ERIPAALAFVLI
+566 ERIPAALAFVLLV
-578 ITMVLVWF
+578 TMVLVWF

-597 VFMNILSIT
+597 VFMNILSIS

-619 LLAGPLNFTPQP
+619 LLSGPLNFTPQP

-657 RIHESWLE
+657 RIHESWVE
-665 TEDNTRAVSEGLQAS
+665 TGDNTRAVAEGLQAS

-743 PSFSNSRKNKD
+743 PNFTSPRKDKGNS
-754 DSSGN
+754 
-759 Q
+759 

>member
-1 MLNTAPSE
+1 MIA
-9 IDKLE
+9 
-14 FCGAPMEG
+14 
-22 LLSRTGRS
+22 LS
-30 IHRRRNLVIAASLIS
+30 LAS
-45 ILASVIL
+45 ILVSVLL

-60 DGNAPPSSIESGR
+60 DGNAPPTSIESGR
-73 ALELVSEELPVVS
+73 ALELVSEELPIVS
-86 TNSVSYIFTHESLEW
+86 TNSVNYIFTHESMQW
-101 DDPAFEQEVRDSL
+101 DDPEFEESVRDALKGLDSVSL
-114 GGLEEIS
+114 D
-121 LGVLEISLA
+121 VLVISLA
-130 YDNPGDPS
+130 YDNPDDPG

-148 HRVVAFVK
+148 HRVAAFVE
-156 FNGTEEEISNEVSD
+156 FNGTEEEISEELGA
-170 IKSSVDSDELEV
+170 IKDAVDSDEMDI
-182 LVSGSL
+182 LVTGSL
-188 IIDSD
+188 IIDTD
-193 FDRMLE
+193 FDRMLKD
-199 EDQIRAEIIGIPLS
+199 DQIRAEIIGIPLS
-213 MIILLFVFR
+213 LIILLFVFR
-222 TVVASLLPMAVVMC
+222 TVVASLLPMAVALC
-236 MFPMATGLAFYVS
+236 MFPMATGLSYFIS
-249 RWFSMTQYSVSMIS
+249 SWFSMTQYSVSMIT
-263 LIGIAVSID
+263 LIGLAVSID

-290 VEGALAT
+290 VEGAIAT
-297 MMSTAGR
+297 MMATAGR
-304 AILYS
+304 AILFS

-335 FLAVMG
+335 FLAVLG

-347 TLLPALLSLVGR
+347 TLLPALLSLVGHG
-359 RIDSLPVPLPWGDG
+359 IDRLPVPLPWGQDE
-373 GGRFWEEFSTKVM
+373 GRFWEKFSTRVM
-386 KNPMRWLVPSMGV
+386 KNPVGWLIPSMGF
-399 LLLMGVPFLHVE
+399 LLLLGVPFLHVE

-433 EEEFPAFSASFVPLV
+433 EEEFPAFTASVVPLV
-448 IVFEDGQE
+448 IVFDEGQD
-456 PYSKTLAVS
+456 PFSKALST
-465 VSEICQDVAG
+465 EVALVCEG
-475 VEGVVSVDHPLCNP
+475 VETVEGVISVRHPLCNP
-489 SLFDSGI
+489 SLFDTEI
-496 DQWPQEHRVTWVT
+496 EEWPEDLRIEWLT
-509 TVSNSIAMINVP
+509 TVSNSLAMINVP
-521 IEYPSGSDEAE
+521 IEYPSGSDDAE
-532 QLIKDMRSFTSES
+532 QLIKDVREFTSS
-545 EEEVLVGSW
+545 SQEEVLVGSW

-560 MKDHLR
+560 MKEHLK
-566 ERIPAALAFVLI
+566 ERIPVALAFVLLV
-578 ITMVLVWF
+578 TMVLVWF

-597 VFMNILSIT
+597 VFMNILSIS

-722 IVRAIV
+722 IVRAVV

-743 PSFSNSRKNKD
+743 PDFSGSRKNKD
-754 DSSGN
+754 ESVAK

>member
-1 MLNTAPSE
+1 
-9 IDKLE
+9 
-14 FCGAPMEG
+14 MEG
-22 LLSRTGRS
+22 VLSRSGRA
-30 IHRRRNLVIAASLIS
+30 IHRSRRLVIAVSLAS
-45 ILASVIL
+45 ILVSVIL

-60 DGNAPPSSIESGR
+60 DGNSPPTSIESGR
-73 ALELVSEELPVVS
+73 ALELVSEELPIVS
-86 TNSVSYIFTHESLEW
+86 TNSVNYVFSHESMQW
-101 DDPAFEQEVRDSL
+101 DDPEFEESVRDSL
-114 GGLEEIS
+114 KGLDSVS
-121 LGVLEISLA
+121 LDILVISLA
-130 YDNPGDPS
+130 YDNPDDPG
-138 HLARHVSIDG
+138 HLSRHVSIDG
-148 HRVVAFVK
+148 HRVAAFVE
-156 FNGTEEEISNEVSD
+156 FNGTEEEIAKELGAIRDAVN
-170 IKSSVDSDELEV
+170 SDEMEV
-182 LVSGSL
+182 LVTGSL
-188 IIDSD
+188 IIDTD
-193 FDRMLE
+193 FDRMLKD
-199 EDQIRAEIIGIPLS
+199 DQIRAEIIGIPLS
-213 MIILLFVFR
+213 LIILLFVFR
-222 TVVASLLPMAVVMC
+222 TVVASLLPMAVALC
-236 MFPMATGLAFYVS
+236 MFPMATGVS
-249 RWFSMTQYSVSMIS
+249 YFISSWFSMTQYSVSMIT
-263 LIGIAVSID
+263 LIGLAVSID

-290 VEGALAT
+290 VEGAIAT
-297 MMSTAGR
+297 MMATAGR

-335 FLAVMG
+335 FLAVLG

-347 TLLPALLSLVGR
+347 TLLPALLSLVGHG
-359 RIDSLPVPLPWGDG
+359 IDKLPVPLPWGQDE
-373 GGRFWEEFSTKVM
+373 GRFWERFSTRVM
-386 KNPMRWLVPSMGV
+386 KNPVGWLVPSMSF
-399 LLLMGVPFLHVE
+399 LLLLGVPFLHVE

-433 EEEFPAFSASFVPLV
+433 EDEFPAFTASAVPLV
-448 IVFEDGQE
+448 IVFEEGQD
-456 PYSKTLAVS
+456 PFSKALS
-465 VSEICQDVAG
+465 SEVALVCEG
-475 VEGVVSVDHPLCNP
+475 VATVEGVISVSHPLCSP
-489 SLFDSGI
+489 SLFDSEI
-496 DQWPQEHRVTWVT
+496 DEWPEDLRIEWLT
-509 TVSNSIAMINVP
+509 TVSNSLAMISVP
-521 IEYPSGSDEAE
+521 IEYPSGSDDAE
-532 QLIKDMRSFTSES
+532 QLIKDVREFTTSS
-545 EEEVLVGSW
+545 QEEILVGSW

-560 MKDHLR
+560 MKQHLK
-566 ERIPAALAFVLI
+566 ERIPVALAFVLLV
-578 ITMVLVWF
+578 TMVLVWF

-597 VFMNILSIT
+597 VFMNILSIS

-619 LLAGPLNFTPQP
+619 LLSGPLNFTPQP

-743 PSFSNSRKNKD
+743 PDFSGSRKNKD
-754 DSSGN
+754 ESVAK

>member
-1 MLNTAPSE
+1 
-9 IDKLE
+9 
-14 FCGAPMEG
+14 MEDV
-22 LLSRTGRS
+22 LSRTGRA
-30 IHRRRNLVIAASLIS
+30 IHRSRQVVIAASIVS
-45 ILASVIL
+45 ILVSVLL

-60 DGNAPPSSIESGR
+60 DGNAPPTSIESGR
-73 ALELVSEELPVVS
+73 ALELVSEELPIVS
-86 TNSVSYIFTHESLEW
+86 TNSVNYIFTHESLEW
-101 DDPAFEQEVRDSL
+101 DDPQFEQEVRESL
-114 GGLEEIS
+114 KGLESIS
-121 LGVLEISLA
+121 LDVLVISLA
-130 YDNPGDPS
+130 YDNPDDPA

-148 HRVVAFVK
+148 HRVAAFVE
-156 FNGTEEEISNEVSD
+156 FNGTEEEIERELEA
-170 IKSSVDSDELEV
+170 IKEAVDSEEMEV
-182 LVSGSL
+182 LVTGSL
-188 IIDSD
+188 IIDTD
-193 FDRMLE
+193 FDRMLKD
-199 EDQIRAEIIGIPLS
+199 DQIRAEIIGIPLS
-213 MIILLFVFR
+213 LIILLFVFR
-222 TVVASLLPMAVVMC
+222 TVVASLLPMAVALC
-236 MFPMATGLAFYVS
+236 MFPMATGLSYFIS
-249 RWFSMTQYSVSMIS
+249 SWFSMTQYSVSMIT
-263 LIGIAVSID
+263 LIGLAVSID

-284 LGKGQD
+284 LGNGQD
-290 VEGALAT
+290 VEGAIAT
-297 MMSTAGR
+297 MMATAGR
-304 AILYS
+304 AILFS

-335 FLAVMG
+335 FLAVLG

-347 TLLPALLSLVGR
+347 TLLPALLSVVGH
-359 RIDSLPVPLPWGDG
+359 RIDRLPVPLPWGQEE
-373 GGRFWEEFSTKVM
+373 GRFWEKFSKRVM
-386 KNPMRWLVPSMGV
+386 KNPIGWLVPSMGF
-399 LLLMGVPFLHVE
+399 LLLLGVPFLHVE

-433 EEEFPAFSASFVPLV
+433 EEEFPAFTASVVPLV
-448 IVFEDGQE
+448 IVFDEGQD
-456 PYSKTLAVS
+456 PFSKSLS
-465 VSEICQDVAG
+465 SEVAEVCEG
-475 VEGVVSVDHPLCNP
+475 VATVEGVISVSHPLCNP
-489 SLFDSGI
+489 SLFDTELADWSEDLRI
-496 DQWPQEHRVTWVT
+496 EWLT
-509 TVSNSIAMINVP
+509 TVSNSVAMINVP

-532 QLIKDMRSFTSES
+532 QLIKDVRVFTSSS

-560 MKDHLR
+560 MKEHLG
-566 ERIPAALAFVLI
+566 ERIPVALAFVLLV
-578 ITMVLVWF
+578 TMVLVWF

-597 VFMNILSIT
+597 VFMNILSIS

-665 TEDNTRAVSEGLQAS
+665 TKDNTRAVSEGLQAS

-743 PSFSNSRKNKD
+743 PDFSASRKNKD
-754 DSSGN
+754 ESSAK

>member
-1 MLNTAPSE
+1 
-9 IDKLE
+9 
-14 FCGAPMEG
+14 MEG
-22 LLSRTGRS
+22 VLSRSGRA
-30 IHRRRNLVIAASLIS
+30 IHRSRRLVIAVSLAS
-45 ILASVIL
+45 ILVSVIL

-60 DGNAPPSSIESGR
+60 DGNSPPTSIESGR
-73 ALELVSEELPVVS
+73 ALELVSEELPIVS
-86 TNSVSYIFTHESLEW
+86 TNSANYVFSHESMQW
-101 DDPAFEQEVRDSL
+101 DDPEFEESVRDSL
-114 GGLEEIS
+114 KGLDSVS
-121 LGVLEISLA
+121 LDILVISLA
-130 YDNPGDPS
+130 YDNPDDPG
-138 HLARHVSIDG
+138 HLSRHVSIDG
-148 HRVVAFVK
+148 HRVAAFVE
-156 FNGTEEEISNEVSD
+156 FNGTEEEIAKELGAIRDAVN
-170 IKSSVDSDELEV
+170 SDEMEV
-182 LVSGSL
+182 LVTGSL
-188 IIDSD
+188 IIDTD
-193 FDRMLE
+193 FDRMLKD
-199 EDQIRAEIIGIPLS
+199 DQIRAEIIGIPLS
-213 MIILLFVFR
+213 LIILLFVFR
-222 TVVASLLPMAVVMC
+222 TVVASLLPMAVALC
-236 MFPMATGLAFYVS
+236 MFPMATGVS
-249 RWFSMTQYSVSMIS
+249 YFISSWFSMTQYSVSMIT
-263 LIGIAVSID
+263 LIGLAVSID

-290 VEGALAT
+290 VEGAIAT
-297 MMSTAGR
+297 MMATAGR

-335 FLAVMG
+335 FLAVLG

-347 TLLPALLSLVGR
+347 TLLPALLSLVGHG
-359 RIDSLPVPLPWGDG
+359 IDKLPVPLPWGQDE
-373 GGRFWEEFSTKVM
+373 GRFWERFSTRVM
-386 KNPMRWLVPSMGV
+386 KNPVGWLVPSMGF
-399 LLLMGVPFLHVE
+399 LLLLGVPFLHVE

-433 EEEFPAFSASFVPLV
+433 EDEFPAFTASAVPLV
-448 IVFEDGQE
+448 IVFEEGQD
-456 PYSKTLAVS
+456 PFSKALS
-465 VSEICQDVAG
+465 SEVALVCEG
-475 VEGVVSVDHPLCNP
+475 VATVEGVISVSHPLCSP
-489 SLFDSGI
+489 SLFDSEI
-496 DQWPQEHRVTWVT
+496 DEWPEDLRIEWLT
-509 TVSNSIAMINVP
+509 TVSNSLAMISVP
-521 IEYPSGSDEAE
+521 IEYPSGSDDAE
-532 QLIKDMRSFTSES
+532 QLIKDVREFTASS
-545 EEEVLVGSW
+545 QEEILVGSW

-560 MKDHLR
+560 MKQHLK
-566 ERIPAALAFVLI
+566 ERIPVALAFVLLV
-578 ITMVLVWF
+578 TMVLVWF

-597 VFMNILSIT
+597 VFMNILSIS

-619 LLAGPLNFTPQP
+619 LLSGPLNFTPQP

-743 PSFSNSRKNKD
+743 PDFSGSRKNKD
-754 DSSGN
+754 ESVAK

>member
-1 MLNTAPSE
+1 
-9 IDKLE
+9 
-14 FCGAPMEG
+14 MEG
-22 LLSRTGRS
+22 VLSRTGRG
-30 IHRRRNLVIAASLIS
+30 IHRSRHVVIAASIVS
-45 ILASVIL
+45 ILVSVLL

-60 DGNAPPSSIESGR
+60 DGNAPPTSIESGR
-73 ALELVSEELPVVS
+73 ALELVSEELPIVS
-86 TNSVSYIFTHESLEW
+86 TNSVNYIFTHESLEW
-101 DDPAFEQEVRDSL
+101 DDPEFEQEVRESLKGLDS
-114 GGLEEIS
+114 IS
-121 LGVLEISLA
+121 LDVLVISLA
-130 YDNPGDPS
+130 YDNPDDPG

-148 HRVVAFVK
+148 HRVAAFVE
-156 FNGTEEEISNEVSD
+156 FNGTEEEIAGELGAIRD
-170 IKSSVDSDELEV
+170 AVDSDEMEV
-182 LVSGSL
+182 LVTGSM
-188 IIDSD
+188 IIDTD
-193 FDRMLE
+193 FDRMLKD
-199 EDQIRAEIIGIPLS
+199 DQIRAEIIGIPLS
-213 MIILLFVFR
+213 LIILLFVFR
-222 TVVASLLPMAVVMC
+222 TVVASLLPMAVALC
-236 MFPMATGLAFYVS
+236 MFPMATGLSYFIS
-249 RWFSMTQYSVSMIS
+249 SWFSMTQYSVSMIT
-263 LIGIAVSID
+263 LIGLAVSID

-290 VEGALAT
+290 VEGAIAT

-304 AILYS
+304 AILFS

-335 FLAVMG
+335 FLAVLG

-347 TLLPALLSLVGR
+347 TLLPALLSLVGHG
-359 RIDSLPVPLPWGDG
+359 IDRLPVPLPWGQDE
-373 GGRFWEEFSTKVM
+373 GRFWEKFSKRVM
-386 KNPMRWLVPSMGV
+386 KNPIGWLVPSMGF
-399 LLLMGVPFLHVE
+399 LLLLGVPFLHVE

-433 EEEFPAFSASFVPLV
+433 EEEFPAFTASVVPLV
-448 IVFEDGQE
+448 IVFDEGQD
-456 PYSKTLAVS
+456 PFSKSLS
-465 VSEICQDVAG
+465 SEVAEVCEG
-475 VEGVVSVDHPLCNP
+475 VATVEGVIGVSHPLCNP
-489 SLFDSGI
+489 SLFDTELS
-496 DQWPQEHRVTWVT
+496 DWPEDLRIEWTT
-509 TVSNSIAMINVP
+509 TVSNSVAMISVP

-532 QLIKDMRSFTSES
+532 RLIKDVRKFTSSSQEDI
-545 EEEVLVGSW
+545 LVGSW

-560 MKDHLR
+560 MKEHLS
-566 ERIPAALAFVLI
+566 ERIPVALAFVLLV
-578 ITMVLVWF
+578 TMVLVWF

-597 VFMNILSIT
+597 VFMNILSIS

-743 PSFSNSRKNKD
+743 PDFSGSRKNKD
-754 DSSGN
+754 ESVAKE
-759 Q
+759 